1 MKNRTK
7 CIKYSHIL
15 QTHNMPVT
23 KQEQANEIFTK
34 IAKDEKHF
42 NIQVSQDQRNTIHP
56 DKSLQILYFNQ
67 LSRIS

>member
-23 KQEQANEIFTK
+23 KQEQANEIF
-34 IAKDEKHF
+34 AKVIIDEKHF
-42 NIQVSQDQRNTIHP
+42 TIQVSQDQRT
-56 DKSLQILYFNQ
+56 SET
-67 LSRIS
+67 